1 MTVDSAVRTELETI
15 TSTLEELA
23 KRLSTLVD
31 AAERDVTSEL
41 YIELVGAE
49 RTVTSLLR
57 RLTRATSR
65 FA

>member
-1 MTVDSAVRTELETI
+1 MRTELETI